1 MIVMCVSIFF
11 YLSLLGNLARAA
23 QLLTYVPPN
32 GGKLNEKIK
41 AYRDNPVKC
50 LFVN

>member
-1 MIVMCVSIFF
+1 
-11 YLSLLGNLARAA
+11 LPRAA

-32 GGKLNEKIK
+32 GGKLNEKSK
-41 AYRDNPVKC
+41 VYRENPVKC